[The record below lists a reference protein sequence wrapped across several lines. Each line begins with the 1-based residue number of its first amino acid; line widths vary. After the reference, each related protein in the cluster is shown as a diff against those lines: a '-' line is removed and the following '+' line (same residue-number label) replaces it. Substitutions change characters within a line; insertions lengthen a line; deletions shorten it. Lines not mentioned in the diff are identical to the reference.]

1 MEEVDKILQYSQ
13 IAQAAGPEAMQTL
26 KIGEMMDFIAEQL
39 GVPQRIRTTPL
50 ERMMMQQ
57 QAMEAAQQMAQQAPE
72 QMPAMAEAVMKQM
85 PQQQG

>member
-1 MEEVDKILQYSQ
+1 
-13 IAQAAGPEAMQTL
+13 MQTL